1 MSNYIRNINNLFLTP
16 FNIYDPCFY
25 QDLISIDEV
34 PLFLNLKNN
43 FEKIKIELINN
54 IKEIEND
61 TNNLFYKSLDNYVFS
76 KENKKLKEIIC
87 GYHLFYHKDDN
98 NDIFL
103 KTKNNCPLTI
113 SIFDELKK
121 EKIITNC
128 VVSRLKSLSY
138 ISPHN
143 DRLND
148 NTIRVH
154 FCLETDPKCT
164 ITVGKETRQW
174 IENNFLIFDAT
185 NYQHSIK
192 HDGDKNRTIIIMDIK
207 KEYLMRFYKNK

>member
-1 MSNYIRNINNLFLTP
+1 MSNYTRIMNNDFLIP
-16 FNIYDPCFY
+16 INIYEPYFY
-25 QDLISIDEV
+25 QDLINIDEI

-43 FEKIKIELINN
+43 FEEIKKELIDN
-54 IKEIEND
+54 IKQIENNP
-61 TNNLFYKSLDNYVFS
+61 NNSFYNSLDNYVFS
-76 KENKKLKEIIC
+76 KENKKLKEIIF
-87 GYHLFYHKDDN
+87 GYHLFYKEND
-98 NDIFL
+98 NDIFF

-113 SIFDELKK
+113 SFLDELQKQ
-121 EKIITNC
+121 KIISNC

-143 DRLND
+143 DRLFD

-174 IENNFLIFDAT
+174 IENDFLIFDAS
-185 NYQHSIK
+185 NYRHSIN

-207 KEYLMRFYKNK
+207 KEYLARFYKNK